1 MTIYIK
7 YRKKLINYLYQT
19 NSKENMWYLV
29 FMIVYTISA
38 NLYIHTKN
46 NERRPISMINVCTN
60 STGLV
65 SNVFPQPIH
74 QYI

>member
-1 MTIYIK
+1 
-7 YRKKLINYLYQT
+7 LINYLYQT
-19 NSKENMWYLV
+19 NSKEIMWYLI

-65 SNVFPQPIH
+65 STVFPQPIH